1 MADLVGMMA
10 AAQFRM
16 LAGLTTL
23 LGQPYD
29 GLSVAAR
36 AARRQKL
43 ISNRSMKACVRVDIT
58 AHALRHAQELRLQK
72 LVEEVE
78 KELVGARAAKAAKQQ
93 GVGHETGVASPF
105 ASPGAAT
112 EAKGELP
119 DAKNEHGDDVSDD
132 RGAVTKQCSDE
143 EAKSQA
149 EAPSVGCMRGGQE
162 FIVEVSK
169 SDGNDKLAV
178 DLDVTTIGLGPGLR
192 IEAIKEGLVM
202 QWNRAHPGK
211 QVLVGDYICE
221 VNGVPANENI
231 EKTCSALSRCS
242 DLKLLVKRGQPPQF
256 FETGRRLERLAS
268 VAEPWLVGH
277 PPACNAEKYKGKA
290 KGKGLPD

>member
-16 LAGLTTL
+16 LAGLTRL

-43 ISNRSMKACVRVDIT
+43 ISNRSLKACVRVDIT
-58 AHALRHAQELRLQK
+58 AHALRHAQELRVQR

-93 GVGHETGVASPF
+93 GVGHETGVASP
-105 ASPGAAT
+105 AAPPGAAT

-119 DAKNEHGDDVSDD
+119 DVNNEHGDFFSD
-132 RGAVTKQCSDE
+132 DE
-143 EAKSQA
+143 EAESQ
-149 EAPSVGCMRGGQE
+149 ELPSVGCMRGGQE

-169 SDGNDKLAV
+169 SDGNDKLAIEI
-178 DLDVTTIGLGPGLR
+178 DVTTIGTIGVGTGLR
-192 IEAIKEGLVM
+192 IEAINEGLVM
-202 QWNRAHPGK
+202 QWNREHPDK
-211 QVLVGDYICE
+211 QVLAGDYICE
-221 VNGVPANENI
+221 VNGLPISIENSQ
-231 EKTCSALSRCS
+231 KMLSAIARCS
-242 DLKLLVKRGQPPQF
+242 DLKLLFKRGQPPF
-256 FETGRRLERLAS
+256 FEAMERLAT
-268 VAEPWLVGH
+268 VAEPWLVGP
-277 PPACNAEKYKGKA
+277 PPAPRNSEKDLGKA